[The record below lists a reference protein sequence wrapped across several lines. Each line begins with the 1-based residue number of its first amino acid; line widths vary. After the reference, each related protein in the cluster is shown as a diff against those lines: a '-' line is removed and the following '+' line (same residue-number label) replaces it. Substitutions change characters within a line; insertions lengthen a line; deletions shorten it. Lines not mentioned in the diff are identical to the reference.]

1 MSTTDMADARERITF
16 KGAAGNKIAA
26 DLYAADGG
34 RTVVLAHGGGQTRHS
49 WRGAARKLA
58 ALGWSAITIDQRGHG
73 NSDWIEDGD
82 YSFRAFADD
91 LTAVADQVTDRYGAR
106 PVGIGASLGGIASL
120 LAQGEADRE
129 VLAGVVLVDITPRVN
144 PSGVDKVL
152 GFMAERSEHG
162 FATLEEAADAISA
175 YLPHRERPKDLSGLS
190 KNLRQGEDGRFRW
203 HWDPR
208 FIERRRAGATREAH
222 EARLTAA
229 AKRLTVPVLLVRGS
243 NSELVDEH
251 LAKEFLTLV
260 PHAEYED
267 VQDARHMVAGDK
279 NDAFA
284 DAVIGFL
291 GRIKNAG

>member
-1 MSTTDMADARERITF
+1 VADRRGI
-16 KGAAGNKIAA
+16 
-26 DLYAADGG
+26 
-34 RTVVLAHGGGQTRHS
+34 
-49 WRGAARKLA
+49 RGAARR
-58 ALGWSAITIDQRGHG
+58 GSWPRSAGRRSRSTSAG
-73 NSDWIEDGD
+73 
-82 YSFRAFADD
+82 
-91 LTAVADQVTDRYGAR
+91 TATATGSRTATT
-106 PVGIGASLGGIASL
+106 GASLGGIASL